1 MDQHT
6 MKMITYWRRSVADAQ
21 IHEGVT
27 DEKDFRSATNEEWSN
42 GKLNAKLT
50 NVLFSDAGAKEDDDQ
65 IRILVCTHIYR
76 RRTDHASKIRD
87 DKPTVFSAVALA
99 CSLSREGY
107 LSKAEQPVVPRRLL
121 EPIDPI
127 RLVIGKIENFDK
139 FITKNPVPNSVTA
152 APPWPEI
159 VDYGDSLFS
168 AVCLNNKALSEYE
181 LLSHVCCKSLGAG
194 GDMTTHILGLYDL
207 ILVDKGRLE
216 APLLTKVAK
225 TTTDSVRA
233 PVDSLEVACDH
244 VGHMSPVYPLA
255 QAQRDALSHF
265 LKISNG
271 EILAVNGPP
280 GTGKTTMIQG
290 IVATLWVQAALEK
303 KDPPVVVAASA
314 GNQAVTN
321 IITSFGKIEE
331 RGDDLLAGR
340 WLPGVNSYGSYFPS
354 VSRLKTDAAKYQTS
368 GFFASI
374 ESDEFVSNAE
384 AFFWEQYNKAF
395 PGAPSDDISA
405 ATDHIHQQMMID
417 LGIIHK
423 AKEIWGLRKQLLV
436 ELERLAGIDPDGEIS
451 RLEGS
456 HQGLKRDLERWRD
469 AIKEWENYLTH
480 ESFLL
485 VLFNFIP
492 AVARHRIRVAEIFLK
507 NITGRTK
514 WSIRESVHEV
524 DGLLEVEEKN
534 IERQIGEVEELL
546 VQVKGAKESFEEAD
560 HAWSTALSGV
570 GLDSPNEFAAFNRQ
584 ADIVIRYRLFQCA
597 THYWEAMW
605 LKEMKDTIL
614 NGDPDNRA
622 PERQF
627 RRWRRY
633 AKLTPCIVS
642 TFHML
647 PSHFRAWRGVNIPLY
662 NFIDLL
668 IVDEAGQVTPE
679 ISAPSF
685 ALAQKA
691 LIVGDTR
698 QIEPVWNVP
707 EIIDRGNLV
716 GEGIMV
722 SQHPEKFSDL
732 DAVGCPASTGSL
744 MKMAQN
750 ASPYHYDPDLDRG
763 MMLYEHHRCF
773 DDIISYCNQ
782 LCYKGK
788 LVPKRGAAKSDRVLP
803 PLSYAHISSRS
814 ETASGGS
821 RFNNTEAEAI
831 AQWINAHKDEWEAH
845 YERSIDEIVGIVT
858 PFSAQAYRVKQHL
871 GKGTKA
877 EANITVGTVH
887 ALQGAERPI
896 VVFSPVYS
904 KHDIGGTFF
913 FDRGVNMLNVAVS
926 RAKDAFCVIGDMDIF
941 DPRSTSR
948 PSGLLAKML
957 FDGPENRLLVE
968 QPVRTDLL
976 DSALQEGGR
985 STITTLDEH
994 EAVLREIINS
1004 AQSEIVIVSPW
1015 VTENA
1020 LEASGIVPQI
1030 TDAVA
1035 RGVSI
1040 KVFGDKERTITS
1052 KEALNILKDAGCEVA
1067 VIPRVHSKIAIQDDK
1082 ILCVGSFNWLSA
1094 SRDERWSNLEIS
1106 FVQRGSRVAE
1116 EKESILQCLNGRA

>member
-1 MDQHT
+1 

-42 GKLNAKLT
+42 GKINAKLT
-50 NVLFSDAGAKEDDDQ
+50 NALFSDAGAKEDDDQ
-65 IRILVCTHIYR
+65 IRILVCAHIYR

-87 DKPTVFSAVALA
+87 DKPPVFSAIAFA
-99 CSLSREGY
+99 CSLSREGH

-127 RLVIGKIENFDK
+127 RLVIGKIESFDK
-139 FITKNPVPNSVTA
+139 FITNNPVPNSVA
-152 APPWPEI
+152 APPPWHEI
-159 VDYGDSLFS
+159 VDYSDSLFS
-168 AVCLNNKALSEYE
+168 AVCLNKKAFTEYE
-181 LLSHVCCKSLGAG
+181 LLSHVCCRALGAG

-207 ILVDKGRLE
+207 ILVEKEKLDV
-216 APLLTKVAK
+216 PLLTKAAK

-233 PVDSLEVACDH
+233 PVDSIEAACAH

-303 KDPPVVVAASA
+303 KDPPVIVAASA

-331 RGDDLLAGR
+331 RDDDPLAGR
-340 WLPGVNSYGSYFPS
+340 WLPDVNSYGSYFPS

-368 GFFASI
+368 EFFASI
-374 ESDEFVSNAE
+374 ESDEFVSKAE
-384 AFFWEQYNKAF
+384 AFFWEQYKKAF
-395 PGAPSDDISA
+395 PGAPSGDISA
-405 ATDHIHQQMMID
+405 AADHIHQQMMID
-417 LGIIHK
+417 RGIIHN
-423 AKEIWGLRKQLLV
+423 AKRIWGERKHLLA
-436 ELERLAGIDPDGEIS
+436 ELERLAGIDPEGEINRMES
-451 RLEGS
+451 SLQ
-456 HQGLKRDLERWRD
+456 HLKQELERWHS
-469 AIKEWENYLTH
+469 AIKEWEKYLTH

-507 NITGRTK
+507 NLTGRPK
-514 WSIRESVHEV
+514 WNIQESVHEV
-524 DGLLEVEEKN
+524 DGLLEAEEKN

-546 VQVKGAKESFEEAD
+546 GQVKGAKISFEDAD
-560 HAWSTALSGV
+560 CAWSATLCAV
-570 GLDSPNEFAAFNRQ
+570 GLDSPNDFVAFNRK

-605 LKEMKDTIL
+605 LKEVRETIL
-614 NGDPDNRA
+614 SGDPDNKA

-647 PSHFRAWRGVNIPLY
+647 PSHFKAWRGVSIPLY

-691 LIVGDTR
+691 LIVGDTK
-698 QIEPVWNVP
+698 QIEPVWNIS

-716 GEGIMV
+716 GEGIMDAQ
-722 SQHPEKFSDL
+722 SPERFSIL
-732 DAVGCPASTGSL
+732 DAIGCPASTGSL

-763 MMLYEHHRCF
+763 MMLYEHHRCL

-788 LVPKRGAAKSDRVLP
+788 LVPKRGAAKSDRILA
-803 PLSYAHISSRS
+803 PLSYAHVSSRS

-821 RFNNTEAEAI
+821 RFNTTEAEAI
-831 AQWINAHKDEWEAH
+831 AEWITANREEWEAH
-845 YERSIDEIVGIVT
+845 YQKPIDEIVGIVT
-858 PFSAQAYRVKQHL
+858 PFSAQAFRVKQYL
-871 GKGTKA
+871 SKGTKA

-926 RAKDAFCVIGDMDIF
+926 RAKDVFCVIGDMDIF

-957 FDGPENRLLVE
+957 FDGSDNRLQVE
-968 QPVRTDLL
+968 QPVRSDLL
-976 DSALQEGGR
+976 DGSLQEGGR
-985 STITTLDEH
+985 STITTLSEH
-994 EAVLREIINS
+994 EDVLREIIKE
-1004 AQSEIVIVSPW
+1004 ARAEIVIVSPW

-1020 LEASGIVPQI
+1020 LEASEIVPHI
-1030 TDAVA
+1030 RDAVT
-1035 RGVSI
+1035 RGVSVR
-1040 KVFGDKERTITS
+1040 VFGDKERTTAS
-1052 KEALNILKDAGCEVA
+1052 TGALNILKDAGCEVA

-1094 SRDERWSNLEIS
+1094 SRDERWCNLEVS
-1106 FVQRGSRVAE
+1106 FVQRGARVAE
-1116 EKESILQCLNGRA
+1116 EKESILQCLSGRG